1 MASQEFDVQ
10 RAKVGLGEQL
20 ILFSDGIT
28 EAMNAAGEPF
38 NDDRLLAV
46 LREGAGMPS
55 DDLLGTVIRRVDAYA
70 AGAPQADDMT
80 LMIVTRLA

>member
-1 MASQEFDVQ
+1 MASQEFEVQ
-10 RAKVGLGEQL
+10 RARIDQGERL

-38 NDDRLLAV
+38 NDDRLHAV
-46 LREGAGMPS
+46 LREGI
-55 DDLLGTVIRRVDAYA
+55 DQTTQELVNLVIHQVDAYA

-80 LMIVTRLA
+80 LMVVSRVG